1 MVKGIK
7 KKRTRTRRE
16 LKKTV
21 VANRRRNKDEERN
34 CNEEHNSSNFQFRYF
49 FLQNQRQ
56 NKTSN
61 YYNIKGSCAYKIGGI
76 A

>member
-7 KKRTRTRRE
+7 KKRIRIRRE

-34 CNEEHNSSNFQFRYF
+34 EVVEIRKCIVEVEEERE
-49 FLQNQRQ
+49 
-56 NKTSN
+56 
-61 YYNIKGSCAYKIGGI
+61 
-76 A
+76 